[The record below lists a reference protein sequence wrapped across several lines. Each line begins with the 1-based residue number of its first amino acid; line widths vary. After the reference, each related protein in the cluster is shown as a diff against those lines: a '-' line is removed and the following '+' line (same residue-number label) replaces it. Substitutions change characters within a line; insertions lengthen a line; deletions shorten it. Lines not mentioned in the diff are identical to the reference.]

1 MSLSN
6 YADLKAAIATWVN
19 REDLADTIPDFI
31 RLAEARIYRVLRV
44 PSLEVTTSLSIST
57 VTGKANIPSD
67 FLEARDLILE
77 GNSKT
82 VQLTRRP
89 YGEVQANANTNNKG
103 SSVPGDWAR
112 IAQEIIVA
120 PFPDA
125 EYTIKLYY
133 YKQLAALS
141 DNNQTNYL
149 TDQAPDLILFGALA
163 EAAIYLKD
171 PDMESV
177 WERKFAGALAI
188 IQRSSDMVEWGGNNF
203 ASRT

>member
-6 YADLKAAIATWVN
+6 YADLKAAVGTWVN
-19 REDLADTIPDFI
+19 REDMAPVIPDFI
-31 RLAEARIYRVLRV
+31 RLAEARIYRVLRT
-44 PSLEVTTSLSIST
+44 PAMEVVTSLSIST
-57 VTGKANIPSD
+57 TTGKANIPSD

-82 VQLTRRP
+82 IQLTRRP
-89 YGEVQANANTNNKG
+89 YGEVQANANTNNKS

-112 IAQEIIVA
+112 VGQEFIVA

-141 DNNQTNYL
+141 DTNQTNYL
-149 TDQAPDLILFGALA
+149 TTESPDLVLFGALS
-163 EAAIYLKD
+163 EAAIYQKD
-171 PDMESV
+171 PEMEAV
-177 WERKFAGALAI
+177 WERKFAGALAV
-188 IQRSSDMVEWGGNNF
+188 IQRSADMVEWGGNNF
-203 ASRT
+203 ASRA